1 MKLRLYKV
9 KGTQSR
15 EEPACKHSQATSVL
29 SLTQPASPRGAC
41 SLTTSVHPSVPHGP
55 RARAH
60 APRRLF
66 LSFPLLRLSPGG
78 KKCVTLVFPSLPT
91 YGNPPNP
98 RLSQLSPGSTSDT
111 SFLGEGVKLKRI
123 GLLLCQAKGDTAG
136 SCP

>member
-60 APRRLF
+60 APAASPPNTAVPTKCTIRKRSPVSSCPSVFFRLACCVITMF
-66 LSFPLLRLSPGG
+66 HPLLAQA
-78 KKCVTLVFPSLPT
+78 LP
-91 YGNPPNP
+91 
-98 RLSQLSPGSTSDT
+98 
-111 SFLGEGVKLKRI
+111 
-123 GLLLCQAKGDTAG
+123 
-136 SCP
+136 